1 MFSAPEQF
9 ADVNKSTIDA
19 ALKFATVSFDAAER
33 LMGLQLA
40 VGRDVLNEG
49 VKNAKVLA
57 EVRDV
62 QDLASL
68 RGKFAE
74 TGTEKW
80 TDYSKAVYEVAQH
93 TQTQWS
99 NLFES
104 QMTEINNTVA
114 AALDK
119 AVKTAPAGAD
129 VAIAAIK
136 STMSA
141 TSAAFD
147 SMTKAAKQV
156 ASYTDAN
163 VKAVTSAESCGSSA
177 FRRPVSSRARPS
189 PSIDMA
195 R

>member
-1 MFSAPEQF
+1 MFIAPEQF
-9 ADVNKSTIDA
+9 AEVNKSTIEA
-19 ALKFATVSFDAAER
+19 GLKFAKVSFDAAER

-49 VKNAKVLA
+49 AKNAKVLA

-62 QDLASL
+62 QDFTLL

-74 TGTEKW
+74 AGTEKW

-93 TQTQWS
+93 TQAQWS
-99 NLFES
+99 NLFEA
-104 QMTEINNTVA
+104 QVTEMNKNVA

-119 AVKTAPAGAD
+119 AVKSAPAGAD

-136 STMSA
+136 STMGA

-156 ASYTDAN
+156 ASYADAN
-163 VKAVTSAESCGSSA
+163 VKAATNATNAAVKS
-177 FRRPVSSRARPS
+177 VKK
-189 PSIDMA
+189 
-195 R
+195 

>member
-1 MFSAPEQF
+1 MFYAPEQF
-9 ADVNKSTIDA
+9 AEVNKSTIDA

-40 VGRDVLNEG
+40 VGRDALNEG
-49 VKNAKVLA
+49 VKTAKVLS

-62 QDLASL
+62 QDLSTL
-68 RGKFAE
+68 RGKFTE

-80 TDYSKAVYEVAQH
+80 ADYSKAVYEVAQH
-93 TQTQWS
+93 TQAQWS

-104 QMTEINNTVA
+104 QLTEMNKNVA

-141 TSAAFD
+141 TSAAID

-156 ASYTDAN
+156 ASYADAN
-163 VKAVTSAESCGSSA
+163 VKAATNATNAAVKSSKK
-177 FRRPVSSRARPS
+177 
-189 PSIDMA
+189 
-195 R
+195 

>member
-1 MFSAPEQF
+1 MIFAPEQF
-9 ADVNKSTIDA
+9 TEVHKSTIDA

-62 QDLASL
+62 QDLTSL

-74 TGTEKW
+74 AGTEKW

-93 TQTQWS
+93 TQAQWS
-99 NLFES
+99 NLFET
-104 QMTEINNTVA
+104 QVTEINKNFS

-136 STMSA
+136 STMGA
-141 TSAAFD
+141 TSAAID
-147 SMTKAAKQV
+147 SMTKAARQV
-156 ASYTDAN
+156 ASYADAN
-163 VKAVTSAESCGSSA
+163 VKAATHATSAAVKS
-177 FRRPVSSRARPS
+177 VKK
-189 PSIDMA
+189 
-195 R
+195 

>member
-1 MFSAPEQF
+1 MFIAPEQF
-9 ADVNKSTIDA
+9 AEVNKSTIDA

-62 QDLASL
+62 QDLALL

-74 TGTEKW
+74 TSTEKL

-93 TQTQWS
+93 TQTQLS

-147 SMTKAAKQV
+147 GMTKAAKQV

-163 VKAVTSAESCGSSA
+163 VKAVTS
-177 FRRPVSSRARPS
+177 VSHAAVKSVKK
-189 PSIDMA
+189 
-195 R
+195 

>member
-1 MFSAPEQF
+1 MFIAPDQF
-9 ADVNKSTIDA
+9 AEVNKSSIDA
-19 ALKFATVSFDAAER
+19 VLQFAKVSFDATER

-49 VKNAKVLA
+49 AKNAKVLA
-57 EVRDV
+57 EIRDV
-62 QDLASL
+62 QDLTAL

-74 TGTEKW
+74 AGTEKW

-93 TQTQWS
+93 TQAQWS

-104 QMTEINNTVA
+104 HVSEVNKNLA

-119 AVKTAPAGAD
+119 AVKAAPAGAD

-136 STMSA
+136 STMGA
-141 TSAAFD
+141 TTAAID

-163 VKAVTSAESCGSSA
+163 VKAATNATHAAVKS
-177 FRRPVSSRARPS
+177 VKK
-189 PSIDMA
+189 
-195 R
+195 

>member
-1 MFSAPEQF
+1 MLFAPEQF
-9 ADVNKSTIDA
+9 TEVNKSNIDA

-40 VGRDVLNEG
+40 VGRDALQEG
-49 VKNAKVLA
+49 VKTAKVLA

-62 QDLASL
+62 QDLTSL

-80 TDYSKAVYEVAQH
+80 TDYSKAVFEVAQH
-93 TQTQWS
+93 TQAQWS
-99 NLFES
+99 KLFES
-104 QMTEINNTVA
+104 QLTEMNKNVA
-114 AALDK
+114 VALDK

-129 VAIAAIK
+129 VAIAAIR

-141 TSAAFD
+141 SSAAFD

-163 VKAVTSAESCGSSA
+163 IKAVTNETNAAVRS
-177 FRRPVSSRARPS
+177 VKK
-189 PSIDMA
+189 
-195 R
+195 

>member
-1 MFSAPEQF
+1 MFFAPEQF

-40 VGRDVLNEG
+40 VGRDALNEG
-49 VKNAKVLA
+49 VKNAKVMS

-62 QDLASL
+62 QDLSTL
-68 RGKFAE
+68 RGKFTE

-93 TQTQWS
+93 TQAQWS

-104 QMTEINNTVA
+104 QLTEMNKNVA

-141 TSAAFD
+141 TSAAID

-156 ASYTDAN
+156 ASYADAN
-163 VKAVTSAESCGSSA
+163 VKAATNATHAAVKSTKK
-177 FRRPVSSRARPS
+177 
-189 PSIDMA
+189 
-195 R
+195 

>member
-1 MFSAPEQF
+1 MLFAPEQF
-9 ADVNKSTIDA
+9 TEVNKSNIDA

-40 VGRDVLNEG
+40 VGRDALNEG
-49 VKNAKVLA
+49 VKTAKVLA
-57 EVRDV
+57 DVRDV
-62 QDLASL
+62 QDLTSL

-93 TQTQWS
+93 TQAQWS

-104 QMTEINNTVA
+104 QLVELNKNVA

-156 ASYTDAN
+156 ASFTDAN
-163 VKAVTSAESCGSSA
+163 VKAATNATNAAVKSAKK
-177 FRRPVSSRARPS
+177 
-189 PSIDMA
+189 
-195 R
+195 

>member
-1 MFSAPEQF
+1 MFIAPEQF
-9 ADVNKSTIDA
+9 ADVNKSNIDA

-40 VGRDVLNEG
+40 VGRDALSEG

-62 QDLASL
+62 QDLTAL
-68 RGKFAE
+68 REKFAE
-74 TGTEKW
+74 TGTDKW
-80 TDYSKAVYEVAQH
+80 SNYSKAIYEVAQH
-93 TQTQWS
+93 TQAQWS

-104 QMTEINNTVA
+104 QLTEMNKNVA

-129 VAIAAIK
+129 VFIAAMK
-136 STMSA
+136 SSMGA
-141 TSAAFD
+141 TSAAID

-156 ASYTDAN
+156 ASYADAN
-163 VKAVTSAESCGSSA
+163 VKAATTATNAAVKSAKK
-177 FRRPVSSRARPS
+177 
-189 PSIDMA
+189 
-195 R
+195 